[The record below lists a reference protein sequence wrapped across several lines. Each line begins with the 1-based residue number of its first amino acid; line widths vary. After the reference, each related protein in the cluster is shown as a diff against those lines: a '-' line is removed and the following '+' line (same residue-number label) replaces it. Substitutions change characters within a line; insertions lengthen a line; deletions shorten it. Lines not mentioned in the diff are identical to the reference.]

1 MGYKLREIFTKDED
15 FQEKKIKGK
24 DIIRVTG
31 LNPVI
36 IQMVFEKLYIF
47 ILGGEIEENKM
58 RIGLDKKI
66 LVQIFTY
73 DEKRND
79 FEIVLQRFLDVREI
93 NDSSQNSIKV

>member
-24 DIIRVTG
+24 DIIRVPG

-36 IQMVFEKLYIF
+36 IQMFFEKLYIF

-66 LVQIFTY
+66 LVQILTY